1 MYPFKSKTDWIE
13 EFQKD
18 CLILF
23 TCPLCF
29 SFHVFLKQLE
39 KEKYRKIFQISQMP
53 VAKKL
58 VNKKIKLAY
67 AVFIIHVSLS
77 VADFPATG

>member
-1 MYPFKSKTDWIE
+1 
-13 EFQKD
+13 
-18 CLILF
+18 
-23 TCPLCF
+23 
-29 SFHVFLKQLE
+29 
-39 KEKYRKIFQISQMP
+39 MP

-67 AVFIIHVSLS
+67 AMFIIHVSLS